1 MKSRLRTMLAFT
13 LCVALCLGL
22 VPAAFADGGSETAQ
36 EFGESAYAA
45 YEGMG
50 PYGVTGE
57 WEAMLQT
64 EPGELLAGAAP
75 ADGLL
80 SEEGW
85 RLGASSATVKLPAGT
100 TVIED
105 EAFLNDQSI
114 TSISIPKSVTRIGD
128 GAFYGCT
135 NLKAIYY
142 NGTFSEFLAIQIGG
156 GNDPLGDAILYCIN
170 GTYQIPFS
178 EAHFPDEGFR
188 YYVFENFDSNNDGW
202 LSNAEAAAVT
212 NVSVNN
218 MEISDLTG
226 IQYFTE
232 LTSLSCYGNQLTSLD
247 VSHNRKLLY
256 LICGNAIMDGSEYGI
271 PYGNYISTLDVSHNP
286 LLKVLWCP
294 YNKLTELDVS
304 QNLELTELGCY
315 GNQITSLDTRLNTKL
330 QRLLPGGNPL
340 GTIDVSQ
347 NKELLQ
353 LNCYNNGL
361 TSLNLSNNKN
371 LTFLWCNDNNL
382 NSLDLTNQAGLQ
394 NLNCSGNSLT
404 TLNLSNKRDLVRL
417 VCFSNSLSS
426 LNVSGCTALQY
437 VNCENNQLSTLTVT
451 GCTNLKELYCW
462 TNQLT
467 SLNLSQ
473 NTTLVRVNVSANNN
487 LSSLTLGNLENL
499 RMLWIQNTNLTSI
512 DIRNLPLVKYEY
524 LYGIELESDHTAYS
538 GDWLG
543 YTTDDGPY
551 PEGTRTVDHC
561 WFCVDEDVQVIYQ

>member
-1 MKSRLRTMLAFT
+1 MKSTLRAMLAFT
-13 LCVALCLGL
+13 LSVVLCLGL
-22 VPAAFADGGSETAQ
+22 VPAAFADGSA
-36 EFGESAYAA
+36 ESFSGMAESDYAA
-45 YEGMG
+45 YEGAG
-50 PYGVTGE
+50 PYGFGDD

-64 EPGELLAGAAP
+64 EADELLTGAAP

-85 RLGASSATVKLPAGT
+85 RLGASSATVTLPKGT
-100 TVIED
+100 TVIGE
-105 EAFLNDQSI
+105 EAFLNDRSM
-114 TSISIPKSVTRIGD
+114 TSIAIPGSVTRIGAN
-128 GAFYGCT
+128 AFDGCT
-135 NLKAIYY
+135 GLKKVYFD
-142 NGTFSEFLAIQIGG
+142 GTLSDFMSINIDT
-156 GNDPLGDAILYCIN
+156 GNDPLIGAMLHFNDGTSGILMSDVTFPDHTF
-170 GTYQIPFS
+170 GTYV
-178 EAHFPDEGFR
+178 
-188 YYVFENFDSNNDGW
+188 YENFDSDKNGF
-202 LSNAEAAAVT
+202 LTSAELRAVT
-212 NVSVNN
+212 AISVDN

-232 LTSLSCYGNQLTSLD
+232 LTRLSCYGNKLTSLD
-247 VSHNRKLLY
+247 VSHNTKLLY
-256 LICGNAIMDGSEYGI
+256 LICGTAIMDGSAYGI

-294 YNKLTELDVS
+294 YNKLTTLDIS
-304 QNLELTELGCY
+304 HNLELTELGCY
-315 GNQITSLDTRLNTKL
+315 GNQITSLNTRLNTKL

-347 NKELLQ
+347 NKELWQ

-361 TSLNLSNNKN
+361 TSLDLQYNSK
-371 LTFLWCNDNNL
+371 LTFLWCNDN
-382 NSLDLTNQAGLQ
+382 SLSTLSLKKQTALQ
-394 NLNCSGNSLT
+394 TLNCSGNSLT
-404 TLNLSNKRDLVRL
+404 SLDVSNKTNLVQLRCSNNKISTLNA
-417 VCFSNSLSS
+417 
-426 LNVSGCTALQY
+426 SGCTALQY
-437 VNCENNQLSTLTVT
+437 INCEQNVLNSLILSR
-451 GCTNLKELYCW
+451 CTNLQELYAW

-473 NTTLVRVNVSANNN
+473 NTALVRVNVSANNN

-524 LYGIELESDHTAYS
+524 LNGIELESDHTAYS
-538 GDWLG
+538 GDWRG